1 MPSSLIRETFL
12 KIHTSMDFKHLLL
25 AVALI
30 ANASSTNVGWQSYLQ
45 ENPTEFHDLPLT
57 FENGNATQVPSWL
70 SGVFVRNGPGQR
82 TFGSE
87 HKHLSSYL
95 DGFAKLHT
103 FKLDGSKVYYSGKM
117 LGSSTYLDSVEKG
130 ELVPQIILN
139 PMVNPDDEWS
149 LWEMEEI
156 MERMFN
162 FWYGDGKHTAYD
174 NNNPAVWRIG
184 SKEHPVFIATTDYP
198 APQIFDINTLE
209 TGELLRPANPQSTM
223 TGIAHWMREPGTDN
237 SITAQYKDGGLLGS
251 DYVEVQRFTPDNIG
265 KNIFFDKDMILLIL
279 SVLL

>member
-1 MPSSLIRETFL
+1 MKAFI
-12 KIHTSMDFKHLLL
+12 L
-25 AVALI
+25 AFVLI
-30 ANASSTNVGWQSYLQ
+30 ASASSTNVGWQSYLQ

-103 FKLDGSKVYYSGKM
+103 FKLDGPNVYFSGKM
-117 LGSSTYLDSVEKG
+117 LGSSTYLDSVAKG

-162 FWYGDGKHTAYD
+162 GWYGDGKHTAYD

-184 SKEHPVFIATTDYP
+184 SKDNPVFIACTDYP
-198 APQIFDINTLE
+198 APQVFDIDTLE
-209 TGELLRPANPQSTM
+209 SGDLLRPANPQSTM

-237 SITAQYKDGGLLGS
+237 SITAQYKDGGVFGS

-265 KNIFFDKDMILLIL
+265 KIIFCHKVICD
-279 SVLL
+279 